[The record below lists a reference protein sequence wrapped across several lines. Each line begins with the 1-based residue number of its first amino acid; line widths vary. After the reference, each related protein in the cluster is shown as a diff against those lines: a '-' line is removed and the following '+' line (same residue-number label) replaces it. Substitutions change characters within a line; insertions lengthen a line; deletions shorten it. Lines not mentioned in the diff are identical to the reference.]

1 MKKAKNEA
9 AEKNMKLAENKQKN
23 KTAENIPSEKPKS
36 KDKNEKDLLFKKV
49 LYGYDPEEVAA
60 YIDELT
66 QTLESSTRLHES
78 KLSSIKEELVLSNRE
93 RDSYGEKYRDCK
105 AKLEAA
111 LNKEK
116 PAAVLPAAEEKA
128 DRIPELEA
136 VVEALKNKLEK
147 AEAENV
153 RLREMTEQNEQSAFD
168 EYLSKIAS
176 LENENR
182 QISLQSDALRREN
195 GELLAASQKY
205 DGLFSEYNGILAQLE
220 KKKAELASKEEEA
233 VLLGE
238 ELEKKLR
245 ETAELSAEKE
255 NIKKKAAE
263 LEVKNDVLRQKLEEN
278 ENEIIRLKDS
288 NKAQAFEYA
297 DKVNALESEQARNR
311 LALQKELQLHDYYI
325 SQAEL
330 TVAQLTKQMEQIKQ
344 SLGEFKDG
352 Q

>member
-1 MKKAKNEA
+1 MKKAKNEP
-9 AEKNMKLAENKQKN
+9 AENTKKLAESKQNN
-23 KTAENIPSEKPKS
+23 KTAENTPSEKSKS
-36 KDKNEKDLLFKKV
+36 KDKSERDFPFKKV
-49 LYGYDPEEVAA
+49 LYGYDPEEVTA

-116 PAAVLPAAEEKA
+116 TAAPVTVIEAKG
-128 DRIPELEA
+128 DRTPELEA
-136 VVEALKNKLEK
+136 VIETLKNKLEK
-147 AEAENV
+147 AEAENEK
-153 RLREMTEQNEQSAFD
+153 LREMTEQNARSALD

-176 LENENR
+176 LEKENR

-220 KKKAELASKEEEA
+220 KKKAELASKEDEA
-233 VLLGE
+233 KLLSE
-238 ELEKKLR
+238 ELEKKLK
-245 ETAELSAEKE
+245 EAAELSAEKE
-255 NIKKKAAE
+255 KIKKKAAE

-278 ENEIIRLKDS
+278 EGEIIRLKDS

-297 DKVNALESEQARNR
+297 DKVNALESEQAKNK

-330 TVAQLTKQMEQIKQ
+330 TISQLTKHMEQIKQ
-344 SLGEFKDG
+344 SLSEVKEN
-352 Q
+352 